1 MIIHESDIEADFVT
15 IVLAN
20 GYALCVVYPDEN
32 KDGKIA
38 WLANVKVHPLFRRQ
52 GWGNRLIKQSLKLAR
67 ERGFEKLQL
76 AAAPGWRV
84 DWYKR
89 CGFIV
94 IKENY
99 CGRVI
104 MEKVL

>member
-1 MIIHESDIEADFVT
+1 MILHEPDIEANFFT

-20 GYALCVVYPDEN
+20 GYALCTVYPDEN
-32 KDGKIA
+32 NDNKIA
-38 WLANVKVHPLFRRQ
+38 WLANVKVYPLFRRQ
-52 GWGNRLIKQSLKLAR
+52 GWGNQLIKQALKLAH
-67 ERGFEKLQL
+67 ENGFEKLQL

-89 CGFIV
+89 HGFVV

-104 MEKVL
+104 MEKIL